1 MPLISPIKVHKIET
15 TSLTPPSS
23 PSQAPA
29 RVSES
34 PKIPHVELRHV
45 SISKTNRPVSAPPIQ
60 LVIPPPPASS
70 PPPST
75 PPPPAT
81 PPPPVVLKTNGTTL
95 IGLYWVTLCFPNLSH
110 SCVTDVVITFWR
122 LVWFITEQTHG
133 NNEDAKQ
140 NYITSYIYPSSNRL

>member
-15 TSLTPPSS
+15 TSQTPPSS

-29 RVSES
+29 RVSGS

-95 IGLYWVTLCFPNLSH
+95 IGW
-110 SCVTDVVITFWR
+110 
-122 LVWFITEQTHG
+122 
-133 NNEDAKQ
+133 
-140 NYITSYIYPSSNRL
+140 